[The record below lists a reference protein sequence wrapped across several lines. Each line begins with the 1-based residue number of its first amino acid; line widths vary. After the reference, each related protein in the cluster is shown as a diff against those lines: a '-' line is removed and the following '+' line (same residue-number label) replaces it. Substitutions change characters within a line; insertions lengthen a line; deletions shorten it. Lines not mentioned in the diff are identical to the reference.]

1 MERREEFLGGKDR
14 PREEAGRQGA
24 IGVEKGQDGERS
36 TGQAAER
43 EIKAQERHRIEQEDR
58 MEREHNP
65 T

>member
-1 MERREEFLGGKDR
+1 MEKREEFLGGKDR

-24 IGVEKGQDGERS
+24 MGVEKGQNGERI

-43 EIKAQERHRIEQEDR
+43 EIKAAERHRIEQEDR

-65 T
+65 A